1 MFLDQKN
8 KYCQNDC
15 MTQGNLQVQC
25 NPYQITMAFF
35 PELEQKIFKFIWK
48 HRKPQNSQRN
58 PEKEKWSWSNQVP

>member
-1 MFLDQKN
+1 
-8 KYCQNDC
+8 